1 MIFRSLSR
9 FYLILSVPAR
19 IRFYNSKALN
29 LQWLPEKQGFIYR
42 NLTRYKT
49 IMKKLL
55 PPLLTITGVLLLASP
70 TLACR
75 YNVRDA
81 GYVFLGV
88 KPYFLY
94 CYVNNDTPKDTIDTL
109 QKTLDEVLT
118 YTNLYGEI
126 ININQQQEHPSMK
139 YLPQKKNLSLPTAM
153 LLSPSEQV
161 LQLNLNVPGQS
172 LQQTLRSKL
181 AYILSSPL
189 RKQIAEQLTQAY
201 AVILVIEG
209 PDPQENQK
217 ALKTASEAIEVIKQ
231 ELDYLPKSIA
241 NPPVSVTLD
250 TTARDQEKILLWS
263 FSLASEKITETTV
276 IILYGR
282 GRQMG
287 PALKQEQINQV
298 WLVNLL
304 ALIGADCEC
313 NLDRSWMLGP
323 MMPFRWDEKLQQ
335 KIAENLGFDTE
346 NPMIKMEI
354 AHILR
359 RGYYSFE
366 NMTGGEL
373 SDVPA
378 EYQELVIDFDS
389 NSPPPSPAPAVSPPA
404 SSRGKNA
411 PKKNNSSSDIDSQ
424 IKQEQCI
431 SFQNSFYVFIG
442 VTILVLVS
450 GIIIFRKNMQKNKN

>member
-1 MIFRSLSR
+1 MLD
-9 FYLILSVPAR
+9 L
-19 IRFYNSKALN
+19 KC
-29 LQWLPEKQGFIYR
+29 LPEIQGFIYIS
-42 NLTRYKT
+42 LKQYKA

-55 PPLLTITGVLLLASP
+55 PPLLTITAILLVTSP
-70 TLACR
+70 ALACR

-94 CYVNNDTPKDTIDTL
+94 CYVNNDTPKDTIDSL

-126 ININQQQEHPSMK
+126 VNINQQPEHPSLE
-139 YLPQKKNLSLPTAM
+139 YLPPGKKSSLPTAV
-153 LLSPSEQV
+153 LLSPSKQI
-161 LQLNLNVPGQS
+161 LHLTLNVPDQS
-172 LQQTLRSKL
+172 LQQTLRLKL
-181 AYILSSPL
+181 EHILSSPL
-189 RKQIAEQLTQAY
+189 RKQIAEKLTQAY
-201 AVILVIEG
+201 ALILVIEG
-209 PDPQENQK
+209 PDPKENQN
-217 ALKTASEAIEVIKQ
+217 AIKTASEAIEVIKK
-231 ELDYLPKSIA
+231 ELDYLPKPIA
-241 NPPVSVTLD
+241 NPPVSLTLD
-250 TTARDQEKILLWS
+250 TADIDREKILLWS
-263 FSLASEKITETTV
+263 FSLAPEKITETTV

-287 PALKQEQINQV
+287 PVLKQEQINQT

-354 AHILR
+354 AQILR
-359 RGYYSFE
+359 RGFYSYE
-366 NMTGGEL
+366 NMPGGEL

-378 EYQELVIDFDS
+378 EYQELIIDFDS
-389 NSPPPSPAPAVSPPA
+389 NSPPPPSPAPPAQPPA
-404 SSRGKNA
+404 PSRIKNL
-411 PKKNNSSSDIDSQ
+411 PQKNNPPADIDPQ
-424 IKQEQCI
+424 IIEEHCT
-431 SFQNSFYVFIG
+431 SFQNSFYIFIG

-450 GIIIFRKNMQKNKN
+450 GIIIFRKNMQKSKQ